1 MYLECAFKCL
11 LISHSFGVNFSRMDR
26 TDKKILAELQL
37 NGRLSITELAEKV
50 GLSISP
56 CHRRVKALEVVRV
69 KGYRAELD
77 PNLVGFEFSAIVFI
91 TLKEGDKQAVEK
103 FENAVIDIPQIIQAQ
118 RLFGEPDYLLHV
130 VAKDLPAFQRLYD
143 EKLSA
148 IPSVQRLISTIV
160 MKDVVPERLFPIG

>member
-1 MYLECAFKCL
+1 
-11 LISHSFGVNFSRMDR
+11 MDR

-56 CHRRVKALEVVRV
+56 CHRRVKALEESGAI

-118 RLFGEPDYLLHV
+118 R
-130 VAKDLPAFQRLYD
+130 A
-143 EKLSA
+143 
-148 IPSVQRLISTIV
+148 
-160 MKDVVPERLFPIG
+160 RLFTTCGR